1 MSTSFVVSVSSREK
15 GKSMSDN
22 QVEGVIGVDT
32 AGPRWWVEVTEAL
45 GGVVVPVPC
54 SGGVFSPLTPGADV
68 LA

>member
-1 MSTSFVVSVSSREK
+1 
-15 GKSMSDN
+15 MSDN

-54 SGGVFSPLTPGADV
+54 SGGVFSPLTPGGDV